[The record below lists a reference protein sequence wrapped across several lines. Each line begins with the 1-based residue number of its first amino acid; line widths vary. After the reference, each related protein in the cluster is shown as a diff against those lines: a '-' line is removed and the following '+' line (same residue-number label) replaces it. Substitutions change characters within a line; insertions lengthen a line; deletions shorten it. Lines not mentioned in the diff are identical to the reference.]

1 MRPAAVFFDLDGT
14 LVDTAPDFVVV
25 LNQLLQEAGRP
36 ALSDAAIR
44 SQVSNGARALV
55 TLGFGLTPED
65 ADFGT
70 HLDRLLARYEAR
82 LAVDSALFPGMD
94 KVLAALEAEQI
105 PWGIVTN
112 KPERFTTPLLSGLGL
127 AERCGPVICPD
138 HVRLRKPD
146 PEGLLIAA
154 QQAGVA
160 PEQCLYVG
168 DHLRDIEAGR
178 AAGMRTVA
186 ALFGYL
192 DPNED
197 PRAWHA
203 DVYIET
209 AAQLLPLI
217 AANKDSPA

>member
-14 LVDTAPDFVVV
+14 LVDTAPDFVTV
-25 LNQLLQEAGRP
+25 LNGLLAEAGRP

-44 SQVSNGARALV
+44 SQVSNGARALI

-65 ADFGT
+65 TDFSA
-70 HLDRLLARYEAR
+70 HLERLLSRYETH
-82 LAVDSALFPGMD
+82 LAVDSALFPGMEN
-94 KVLAALEAEQI
+94 VLAALEAEQI
-105 PWGIVTN
+105 PWGVVTN
-112 KPERFTTPLLSGLGL
+112 KPARFTTPLLAQLGL

-138 HVRLRKPD
+138 HVTLKKPD

-154 QQAGVA
+154 HQAGVL
-160 PEQCLYVG
+160 PTRCLYVG

-209 AAQLLPLI
+209 AEQLLPLI
-217 AANKDSPA
+217 AANKDAFA